1 LIQKTQSVAR
11 IGLDT
16 FPRENMW
23 NDIDGF
29 FLQILEFQFLEY
41 SSKIKI
47 QVDPGIPSAF
57 TQPLT
62 PLPKKPPHTNT
73 NSSSFFQHFT
83 KFLFFNQTL

>member
-1 LIQKTQSVAR
+1 VAR

-62 PLPKKPPHTNT
+62 PLPKKPPHTNQFI
-73 NSSSFFQHFT
+73 FFLSTFH
-83 KFLFFNQTL
+83 KIPFL

>member
-1 LIQKTQSVAR
+1 VAS

-16 FPRENMW
+16 FPREKW
-23 NDIDGF
+23 EYIV
-29 FLQILEFQFLEY
+29 FLSQILEFQFLEY

-62 PLPKKPPHTNT
+62 PLRKNRPTQH